1 MAGTSATTTT
11 AITSTAT
18 TMRAMVAAP
27 DVDDASVLSPRSR
40 SEVKNTATK
49 ITIWTTKPE
58 TESITPAVIAVAG
71 GTPKRWKN
79 RTLMAT
85 RAAVLGM
92 ARLT

>member
-1 MAGTSATTTT
+1 MP
-11 AITSTAT
+11 
-18 TMRAMVAAP
+18 AP
-27 DVDDASVLSPRSR
+27 EIVDASVLNPRWR
-40 SEVKNTATK
+40 SEGRTSVTK
-49 ITIWTTKPE
+49 STIWTTKPD

-71 GTPKRWKN
+71 GTPKRWKK

>member
-1 MAGTSATTTT
+1 MP
-11 AITSTAT
+11 
-18 TMRAMVAAP
+18 AP
-27 DVDDASVLSPRSR
+27 DVVDASVLRPRSR
-40 SEVKNTATK
+40 SDVKNTATK
-49 ITIWTTKPE
+49 ITIWTTKPD

-71 GTPKRWKN
+71 GTPKRWKK